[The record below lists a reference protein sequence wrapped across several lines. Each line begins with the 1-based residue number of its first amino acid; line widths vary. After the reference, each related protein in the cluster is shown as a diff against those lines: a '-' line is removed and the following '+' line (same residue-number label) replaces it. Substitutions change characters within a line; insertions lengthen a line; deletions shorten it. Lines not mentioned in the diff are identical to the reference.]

1 MDTKSVFYEGYAPA
15 KDPMIAALP
24 GGMFCGAVWILAYC
38 TASAVFSLPLST
50 WRIFFGMCG
59 AVLLGFFGIYIWI
72 LRLPRHFLRIT
83 GRDVSGCGVRLP
95 GRRSR
100 KFRLPVED
108 IRRMEVTEAGVT
120 IHAGEQKYV
129 CRDLPNNW
137 RIPGI
142 WEMICAENIPASF

>member
-59 AVLLGFFGIYIWI
+59 AAFLEYTSGF
-72 LRLPRHFLRIT
+72 
-83 GRDVSGCGVRLP
+83 
-95 GRRSR
+95 
-100 KFRLPVED
+100 
-108 IRRMEVTEAGVT
+108 
-120 IHAGEQKYV
+120 YV
-129 CRDLPNNW
+129 CPATFCES
-137 RIPGI
+137 PGGT
-142 WEMICAENIPASF
+142 